1 VLIVLCAQVSLRAQL
16 SNNALNYGSG
26 SSASGLT
33 TGNRDRNGN
42 PIDTTAVVDAN
53 TIPIGLYSWKID
65 SRFGDVT
72 PVPVDTLTHA
82 FQNSNDTG
90 GMEGHYNYLGN
101 MGSPRLSRLFFERR
115 DASQAFFT
123 DPYDFSVKRPQDLIF
138 TNTLSPFTNVSYY
151 KGGGTRYAEER
162 FKSYFT
168 INAGKK
174 FGVGFYIDYLY
185 GRGLY
190 DSQSTAFFNGGL
202 FASYRGEKYD
212 MHFVFSNNNMKMAEN
227 GGITDDRYITN
238 PLEMAEGKKTYS
250 AADIPVT
257 LGNIWNHNTGYHVFL
272 TQRYNMGFTR
282 NKAKKNAIQAL
293 DSLTANK
300 LLPDSLAG
308 GKLRADSLAGGK
320 LLADKLS
327 ADSLKADSLSAAP
340 QFVPV
345 TSVIHTL
352 DINTDMRKYIS
363 YDDAQ
368 NRKYFYHHYLGNDS
382 IDKTRHFSVKNTL
395 ALALLEGFHK
405 WAQAG
410 LKAFASYD
418 FQSYTLV
425 DTLDG
430 SKPRHWQTYNESTL
444 SVGGELAKRQGH
456 LLHYRALAEVGM
468 VGAESGTLHLEG
480 DLDLNFRFL
489 GDTVRLDGKA
499 FIKRERPVFYL
510 RHFHGKHYWW
520 DDDLEKI
527 TRTRIEGSLT
537 FDRFGTKLT
546 GGVENVKNYTY
557 LANTSVAQTN
567 SAGDV
572 TGYLNDAA
580 VRQCA
585 DNIQVLSLMWQ
596 QQLHAGIF
604 HLDFDVAYQKSSN
617 QQVLPLPDLN
627 VYGNA
632 YLRAGLAKKVL
643 TVELG
648 ADVRYF
654 SQYYAPDYS
663 PAIGQF
669 YNQNPEDQVKIG
681 GYPIVNLY
689 ANLHLKRTRFFI
701 QWYHFN
707 AGSGNGMAFLAPHYP
722 INPKMIKFGLSWNF
736 FD

>member
-1 VLIVLCAQVSLRAQL
+1 MIRRFFAIITLIALCAPGHLRAQL
-16 SNNALNYGSG
+16 TRDALSYGSG
-26 SSASGLT
+26 SSSSGLT
-33 TGNRDRNGN
+33 TGGRDRNGN

-53 TIPIGLYSWKID
+53 TIPVGLYAWKVD
-65 SRFGDVT
+65 SRFGEVS

-82 FQNSNDTG
+82 FQNSNDVG

-101 MGSPRLSRLFFERR
+101 LGSPRLSRLFFERR

-123 DPYDFSVKRPQDLIF
+123 DPYDFSVRRPEDIIF

-151 KGGGTRYAEER
+151 KGGGSRYAEER
-162 FKSYFT
+162 FKSYFA

-212 MHFVFSNNNMKMAEN
+212 MHFLFSNNNQKMAEN
-227 GGITDDRYITN
+227 GGITDDRYITS
-238 PLEMAEGKKTYS
+238 PLDMAEGKKTYKS
-250 AADIPVT
+250 TDIPVN
-257 LGNIWNHNTGYHVFL
+257 LGKIWNHNTGYHVFL
-272 TQRYNMGFTR
+272 SHRFNMGFHREITDSIPTDS
-282 NKAKKNAIQAL
+282 AKPGPVQAGPVPT
-293 DSLTANK
+293 DSLRT
-300 LLPDSLAG
+300 DSVAKRLE
-308 GKLRADSLAGGK
+308 
-320 LLADKLS
+320 
-327 ADSLKADSLSAAP
+327 
-340 QFVPV
+340 FVPV

-352 DINTDMRKYIS
+352 EANTDTRKYIS

-368 NRKYFYHHYLGNDS
+368 NQKYFLHNYLGNDS
-382 IDKTRHFSVKNTL
+382 IDKTTHLSVKNTL

-405 WAQAG
+405 WAKAG

-425 DTLDG
+425 DSLDG
-430 SKPRHWQTYNESTL
+430 SKPRHWERYNESTL
-444 SVGGELAKRQGH
+444 SIGGELAKRQGH
-456 LLHYRALAEVGM
+456 TLHYRALGELGM
-468 VGAESGTLHLEG
+468 VGAESGTLRLEG
-480 DLDLNFRFL
+480 NADLNFRFL
-489 GDTVRLDGKA
+489 GDTVRLDARA

-520 DDDLEKI
+520 DDDLEKT
-527 TRTRIEGSLT
+527 TRTRLEGSLT

-546 GGVENVKNYTY
+546 AAVENMKNYTY
-557 LANTSVAQTN
+557 LANTSEIKTN
-567 SAGDV
+567 AAGEV
-572 TGYLNDAA
+572 TSYLNNAA

-585 DNIQVLSLMWQ
+585 DNIQVVMLKWN
-596 QQLHAGIF
+596 QQLHTGIF
-604 HLDFDVAYQKSSN
+604 HLDFDVAYQKSSDEE
-617 QQVLPLPDLN
+617 VLPLPD
-627 VYGNA
+627 VDAYANA
-632 YLRAGLAKKVL
+632 YLSCGLAKKVL
-643 TVELG
+643 TLELG

-654 SQYYAPDYS
+654 TKYYAPDYS
-663 PAIGQF
+663 PAIGQY
-669 YNQNPEDQVKIG
+669 YNQSADDRVEIG

-707 AGSGNGMAFLAPHYP
+707 SGSGNGMAFLAPHYP

>member
-1 VLIVLCAQVSLRAQL
+1 VQATLQAQL
-16 SNNALNYGSG
+16 TRDALSNGYGS
-26 SSASGLT
+26 SSSGLT

-53 TIPIGLYSWKID
+53 TVPIGLYAWKID
-65 SRFGDVT
+65 TRFGDVK

-90 GMEGHYNYLGN
+90 GMEGHYNFLGN
-101 MGSPRLSRLFFERR
+101 MGSPRLSRLFFERH

-123 DPYDFSVKRPQDLIF
+123 DPYDFCTVGPQNIIF
-138 TNTLSPFTNVSYY
+138 TNTLSPFTNISYY
-151 KGGGTRYAEER
+151 KGGGNRYAEER
-162 FKSYFT
+162 FKSYFS

-202 FASYRGEKYD
+202 MASYRGERYD
-212 MHFVFSNNNMKMAEN
+212 MHFLFSNNNLKMAEN

-238 PLEMAEGKKTYS
+238 PLDMAEGKKKYNS
-250 AADIPVT
+250 YDIPT
-257 LGNIWNHNTGYHVFL
+257 NLTKIWNHNTGYHVFL
-272 TQRYNMGFTR
+272 THRYNLGFMRKTGG
-282 NKAKKNAIQAL
+282 AATDSLSTASLLTDSLAL
-293 DSLTANK
+293 KMQPDSLTQK
-300 LLPDSLAG
+300 MLPDSLAQMSKG
-308 GKLRADSLAGGK
+308 ALAKADAPADSLA
-320 LLADKLS
+320 
-327 ADSLKADSLSAAP
+327 P
-340 QFVPV
+340 EREFVPV
-345 TSVIHTL
+345 TSIIHTL
-352 DINTDMRKYIS
+352 DINTDLRKYIT

-368 NRKYFYHHYLGNDS
+368 NRQFFYHHYLGTDS

-395 ALALLEGFHK
+395 ALAMLEGFHK
-405 WAQAG
+405 WAKAG

-430 SKPRHWQTYNESTL
+430 TRPRHWETYNESTL

-456 LLHYRALAEVGM
+456 LLHYTALAELGM
-468 VGAESGTLHLEG
+468 VGAESGTLRLEG

-489 GDTVRLDGKA
+489 GDTVRLEGKA
-499 FIKRERPVFYL
+499 FVKRERPVFYL

-520 DDDLEKI
+520 DDDLDKI

-537 FDRFGTKLT
+537 LDRFGTRLS

-557 LANTSVAQTN
+557 LANTSVAQYDKEGEV
-567 SAGDV
+567 S
-572 TGYLNDAA
+572 GYLNDAA

-585 DNIQVLSLMWQ
+585 DNIQVMSLMWQ

-617 QQVLPLPDLN
+617 QEVLPLPDLN
-627 VYGNA
+627 VYANA

-643 TVELG
+643 MLELG
-648 ADVRYF
+648 ADVRYY
-654 SQYYAPDYS
+654 SKYYAPDYS

-669 YNQNPEDQVKIG
+669 YNQNAEDRIEIG

-707 AGSGNGMAFLAPHYP
+707 QGGGNGMAFLAPHYP
-722 INPKMIKFGLSWNF
+722 INPKMVKFGLSWNF